1 MKYFWLGLAIVSF
14 VVVTYYCI
22 KEDCKTWFLYYVFPV
37 IALLMYLMKVWMT
50 RRMEKHAK
58 YMEELNNGEA

>member
-50 RRMEKHAK
+50 RQMEKHAK
-58 YMEELNNGEA
+58 YMEEQNNGEA